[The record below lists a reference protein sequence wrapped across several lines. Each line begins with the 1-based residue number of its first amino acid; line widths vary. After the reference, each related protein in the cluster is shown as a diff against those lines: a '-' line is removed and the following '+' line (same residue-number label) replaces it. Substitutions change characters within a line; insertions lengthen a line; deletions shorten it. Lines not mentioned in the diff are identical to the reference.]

1 MKKTMESIWD
11 FLQIAGVV
19 LFFWGMGGVFGFFL
33 IFGEPRGIMDCV
45 IGTALLLDLAVM
57 LVLFLWGIF
66 SSRRANREKED
77 PETTDESAAN
87 APARHHVSYFGFLI
101 AAAVILMFLG
111 SCFGK
116 EKSPEYR
123 YRIMKSYEDG
133 MKAYAE
139 QDYPAAVESFAFAA
153 ERGHTKA
160 QFQLGKCYYEGTGV
174 EKDDAKAIEW
184 LRRASYGDPGAKELL
199 NRVEPEMLARSAAQP
214 RAGAQPGTTT
224 VEAQLPRVK
233 EERRE

>member
-1 MKKTMESIWD
+1 MESIWD

-66 SSRRANREKED
+66 SSRRANREKEE
-77 PETTDESAAN
+77 PEPSDESAAN
-87 APARHHVSYFGFLI
+87 APVRHHVSYFGFLI
-101 AAAVILMFLG
+101 AAALILMFLG

-139 QDYPAAVESFAFAA
+139 QDYSAAVESFAFAA

-160 QFQLGKCYYEGTGV
+160 RFQLGKCYFEGTGV

-184 LRRASYGDPGAKELL
+184 LRRASYGDPRAKELL
-199 NRVEPEMLARSAAQP
+199 ERVEREMFARSAAQP

-224 VEAQLPRVK
+224 VEAQLPRAR

>member
-11 FLQIAGVV
+11 FLQLAGGV
-19 LFFWGMGGVFGFFL
+19 LFFWGMGGILGFFL

-57 LVLFLWGIF
+57 LVWFLWGIF
-66 SSRRANREKED
+66 SSRRVNREKEE
-77 PETTDESAAN
+77 PKTADESAAN
-87 APARHHVSYFGFLI
+87 TPVKHHVSYGGFLI
-101 AAAVILMFLG
+101 AAALILMFLG

-123 YRIMKSYEDG
+123 YKIMKSYEDG
-133 MKAYAE
+133 MRAYAE
-139 QDYPAAVESFAFAA
+139 QDYLAAVESFAFAA

-184 LRRASYGDPGAKELL
+184 LRRVAYGDSRAKELL
-199 NRVEPEMLARSAAQP
+199 DRVEREMFARA
-214 RAGAQPGTTT
+214 
-224 VEAQLPRVK
+224 L
-233 EERRE
+233 EERRK